1 MLLQVDSSVVFVVDA
16 QSLVHLQMNHF
27 PVVGCL
33 DHSNVGGYKS
43 LLQGNLRALG
53 STPSVDALKEPM
65 LHPELD

>member
-27 PVVGCL
+27 PIVGCL

-43 LLQGNLRALG
+43 LLQ
-53 STPSVDALKEPM
+53 
-65 LHPELD
+65 